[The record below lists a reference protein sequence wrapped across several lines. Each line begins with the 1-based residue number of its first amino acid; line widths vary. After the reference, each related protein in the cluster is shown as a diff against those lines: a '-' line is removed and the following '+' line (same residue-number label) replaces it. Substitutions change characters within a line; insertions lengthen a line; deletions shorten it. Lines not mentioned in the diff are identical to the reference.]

1 MNAADCVRAVTAG
14 RAAARNA
21 EPVTACPHNPSAETP
36 QERAL
41 ARLWLRGYDR
51 ERPLDIDYSG

>member
-1 MNAADCVRAVTAG
+1 MNQADAVRAVTAG
-14 RAAARNA
+14 RVAARNN
-21 EPVTACPHNPSAETP
+21 EPATACPHDPNAKTP

-51 ERPLDIDYSG
+51 ENPLNIDYS